1 MSEAERKRRQ
11 EYKKNRKKWIFGQLI
26 AVGLVFLI
34 ACASF
39 LTYFLVNR
47 EYYISY
53 TEDGKINYEVSLF
66 DNDFYEEG
74 TVGQDKAYIASLIN
88 KITADMKYELRM
100 EADEV
105 GFDYSHDVIAEVQI
119 VDKDSGKIIYNPS
132 EELVKKTTKSVNGKN
147 RISIRETVDIDF
159 VKYNELATSFVKT
172 YGAKNAVSTLVVK
185 MNVNVLSRCEE
196 FEENSDNS
204 YSIAM
209 NVPLNVNTVN
219 INLSS
224 SVPTA
229 ESKVLA
235 CKGSLN
241 LDSFKT
247 VGIASSVVDLVLI
260 VLLIAFIYVTR
271 NEDINY
277 TRRVQKLVSAYR
289 SFIQE
294 MYGEFDVTGYQLIRI
309 KTFGEML
316 GIRDTIQSPI
326 LMSEN
331 EDQTRTQFFI
341 PTNTKLLYIF
351 EIKVDNYDEIYGIND
366 NPENPTEPTE
376 PSSPESEA
384 ATEPV
389 TAVNEANV
397 PAWQQT
403 VKEFLNSKPK
413 AVEKETLA
421 EEAAVIAEDAE
432 VVPEVEAIPEV
443 EEAPAVEET
452 PEVEETPAV
461 EEAPTVAFEAEI
473 PDEKTDVA
481 EESEPV
487 SLNIS
492 EELYNAY
499 IAEADFVLEDTESSV
514 SDEDEDSDEDE
525 GTFAY
530 YDKYGTKL
538 DIRCRRSCL
547 ANIIQS
553 NNETIKKYYSELKNY
568 ILSYKTVKARM
579 SWRYETYKKGRY
591 QLFRLKIRGKT
602 ICLYCALNPAEFDTN
617 KYFHEASDAK
627 MFEQVPMLI
636 RIRSDRGLKKAK
648 ELIDITMQKFGL
660 TVDSKAKTVD
670 YIAEHPYER
679 TQALIDKELIKVLI
693 PDGYVAID
701 PYHIVRAEKLL
712 ELEAAAK
719 AVKAAEEK
727 QQLEN
732 AVEEAMKQPDVS
744 LDEIDFVDEVDEAYT
759 ETNEHPGVDVVS
771 VVWPERPHGNK
782 VYRYDPNGEIFEEGD
797 IVLVPTTDKHKNREV
812 VRKAAVAHGNHKV
825 DPEHIKHPLKKI
837 IRLVRRK
844 LEVALSGNTEKKS
857 NTKKK

>member
-1 MSEAERKRRQ
+1 MSEAERKKRQ
-11 EYKKNRKKWIFGQLI
+11 EYKKNRKKWIFVQLI
-26 AVGLVFLI
+26 ALALVFLI
-34 ACASF
+34 AAVSF
-39 LTYFLVNR
+39 LTYFLFNR
-47 EYYISY
+47 EYYIHY
-53 TEDGKINYEVSLF
+53 TEDGKIKYEVTLF
-66 DNDFYEEG
+66 DNEFYEDA

-88 KITADMKYELRM
+88 KIKADMRYELLM
-100 EADEV
+100 EADNV
-105 GFDYSHDVIAEVQI
+105 GFDYSYDVLAEVRV
-119 VDKDSGKIIYNPS
+119 VDKESGKVIYNPS

-147 RISIRETVDIDF
+147 RFTIRENVDIDF

-172 YGAKNAVSTLVVK
+172 YGAKNAVSTLVVTL
-185 MNVNVLSRCEE
+185 NVNVISRCDE

-204 YSIAM
+204 YSVSM

-219 INLSS
+219 ITLSS
-224 SVPTA
+224 SVPTE

-235 CKGSLN
+235 CKGTLN
-241 LDSFKT
+241 LDAFKT
-247 VGIASSVVDLVLI
+247 IGIVSSAIDI
-260 VLLIAFIYVTR
+260 VLAILLVAFIYITR

-277 TRRVQKLVSAYR
+277 RRRVQKLVSAYR

-294 MYGEFDVTGYQLIRI
+294 MCGEFDVTGYQLVPI

-331 EDQTRTQFFI
+331 GDQTRTQFFI

-351 EIKVDNYDEIYGIND
+351 EIKVDNYDEIYGING

-376 PSSPESEA
+376 PDAPKVEA
-384 ATEPV
+384 ITEPV
-389 TAVNEANV
+389 APVNKTDV

-403 VKEFLNSKPK
+403 VKEFLSAKPEAVGK
-413 AVEKETLA
+413 EAVEEKA
-421 EEAAVIAEDAE
+421 EELEAETEAAFTVEDACE
-432 VVPEVEAIPEV
+432 K
-443 EEAPAVEET
+443 EEAPKIEYEAASEEIK
-452 PEVEETPAV
+452 A
-461 EEAPTVAFEAEI
+461 
-473 PDEKTDVA
+473 A
-481 EESEPV
+481 EEIIPEQAEDTEESAHATIE
-487 SLNIS
+487 LS
-492 EELYNAY
+492 EELYNTY

-514 SDEDEDSDEDE
+514 SEGDEDSDEDE
-525 GTFAY
+525 GSFAY
-530 YDKYGTKL
+530 YDKYGAKL

-660 TVDSKAKTVD
+660 TVDPKAKTVD

-693 PDGYVAID
+693 PEGYVAID
-701 PYHIVRAEKLL
+701 PYHIVRAEKLA
-712 ELEAAAK
+712 ELEAAAR
-719 AVKAAEEK
+719 AVKVAEEK
-727 QQLEN
+727 QQLEA

-744 LDEIDFVDEVDEAYT
+744 LEEIDFVDEVDAAYT
-759 ETNEHPGVDVVS
+759 ETKEHPGVDVVS
-771 VVWPERPHGNK
+771 VVWPEHLHGNK
-782 VYRYDPNGEIFEEGD
+782 VYRYDPSGENFEEGD

-825 DPEHIKHPLKKI
+825 APELIKHPLKKI
-837 IRLVRRK
+837 IRLVRHK
-844 LEVALSGNTEKKS
+844 LETALSGNEDSKKASKKS
-857 NTKKK
+857 KK